1 MAKNFLKNF
10 FVYAAFFVLLFILRK
25 SSFPISLPFGLY
37 VGFLYCLNPYISTL
51 VFCLSALPFELSTI
65 FITLA
70 QGAVMV
76 LVALIYS
83 TLCKKINKGLLV
95 LYVLLAQVF
104 YILYGLAGADELFD
118 RLVNAGICVVFS
130 FVSVYVVR
138 AVFVRGLKYRLGVDE
153 KICAAVM
160 IVALTTVLSQI
171 YIVNLQLIRVFVP
184 FLMLGALFVYGGGA
198 AFCTAAVFG
207 LGSAIATGTLADI
220 AVFCLWALAATA
232 FSSLSRWLSTFGI
245 LLAEIITMYFFEAYG
260 TFDALTLIP
269 CVIGCAAFCLVP
281 TKILDKL
288 TDMLGGAKE
297 QYSARYIINRLRTNL
312 AKKFFEL
319 SDIFYQMELT
329 FKSMVKGVLT
339 PENAVLAI
347 SREVSDNVCRD
358 CNLRAVCWRTNMVQT
373 EQDFCEVTSAAMD
386 RGKATLLDL
395 PSAMASKC
403 NRLNSILSSINSE
416 VAAYKQYY
424 MTSTSSDNSK
434 LLIGEQLSG
443 VSQILMQ
450 LSQQCKG
457 VLTFDREKEKLMLEE
472 LTFCNVLTKEVVIWE
487 EQGQLFVTLT
497 VSAADANKEIL
508 LQIVSRISNCNMMV
522 DAVER
527 IPDNANWIILHLKQ
541 KPVYNITFGLASAI
555 KEGSEVSGDTHSFIK
570 INKDKFLI
578 ALCDGMGSGVGAEKT
593 SNVAISLVENFY
605 KAGFDND
612 IILSSVNKLLAT
624 ANEENFTAVDI
635 CVINLNRG
643 LADFIKLA
651 SPTSV
656 VRCNGEVQFI
666 SGGNLPLGVLEEMK
680 PSSTKKAL
688 QAGDMIVLYTDGFY
702 DCFEDKNEIGE
713 LLEQNVLT
721 NPQVIAEQFLE
732 KAKEKCS
739 NSPKDDMTVIVA
751 RVTNS

>member
-1 MAKNFLKNF
+1 MAKNFVKKF
-10 FVYAAFFVLLFILRK
+10 FVYASLFVLLFILRK
-25 SSFPISLPFGLY
+25 SGFPISLSFGLY
-37 VGFLYCLNPYISTL
+37 VGFLYCLNPYFSTL
-51 VFCLSALPFELSTI
+51 VFCLSALPFDWSTI
-65 FITLA
+65 LVALT
-70 QGAVMV
+70 QGAVML
-76 LVALIYS
+76 LVAIIYS
-83 TLCKKINKGLLV
+83 AAARKISKMLLV
-95 LYVLLAQVF
+95 CYVLLAQVF
-104 YILYGLAGADELFD
+104 YVLYGMSGSDVLFE
-118 RLVNAGICVVFS
+118 RLINVGISVVFS

-138 AVFVRGLKYRLGVDE
+138 AIFVRGLKYRLGVDE
-153 KICAAVM
+153 KICLAVM
-160 IVALTTVLSQI
+160 VVALTTVLTQI
-171 YIVNLQLIRVFVP
+171 YVFDLQVIRFLVP
-184 FLMLGALFVYGGGA
+184 FVMLMGLFVYGNTT
-198 AFCTAAVFG
+198 AFSVAAVFG
-207 LGSAIATGTLADI
+207 LGSAIATASLTDI
-220 AVFCLWALAATA
+220 AVFCLWALAAVS
-232 FSSLSRWLSTFGI
+232 FSSLSRWLSTCGV

-260 TFDALTLIP
+260 SFDALTLVP
-269 CVIGCAAFCLVP
+269 CIAGCVAFCAVP
-281 TKILDKL
+281 TKFLAKL
-288 TDMLGGAKE
+288 TDILGGTKE
-297 QYSARYIINRLRTNL
+297 QYSARHIINRLRANL

-329 FKSMVKGVLT
+329 FKSMVKGVLS
-339 PENAVLAI
+339 PENAVIAI

-358 CNLRAVCWRTNMVQT
+358 CNLRAVCWRTNVVQT
-373 EQDFCEVTSAAMD
+373 EQDFSEIAAAAMD

-403 NRLNSILSSINSE
+403 NRLNSILSAINSE

-457 VLTFDREKEKLMLEE
+457 VLAFDREKEKLMMEE

-497 VSAADANKEIL
+497 VSADDANKEIL
-508 LQIVSRISNCNMMV
+508 LQIVSRISNCNMMI

-527 IPDNANWIILHLKQ
+527 IPDNATWLILHLKQ
-541 KPVYNITFGLASAI
+541 KPAYNITFGLASAV
-555 KEGSEVSGDTHSFIK
+555 KSGSEISGDTHSFIK
-570 INKDKFLI
+570 INKDKFLL

-635 CVINLNRG
+635 CVVNLNRG
-643 LADFIKLA
+643 LTDFIKLG
-651 SPTSV
+651 SPTSL

-680 PSSTKKAL
+680 PTSTKKAM
-688 QAGDMIVLYTDGFY
+688 QAGDMILLYTDGFY
-702 DCFEDKNEIGE
+702 DIFEDKNEIAQM
-713 LLEQNVLT
+713 LEHTVLT

-732 KAKEKCS
+732 KAKAKCD
-739 NSPKDDMTVIVA
+739 NAPKDDMTVIVA